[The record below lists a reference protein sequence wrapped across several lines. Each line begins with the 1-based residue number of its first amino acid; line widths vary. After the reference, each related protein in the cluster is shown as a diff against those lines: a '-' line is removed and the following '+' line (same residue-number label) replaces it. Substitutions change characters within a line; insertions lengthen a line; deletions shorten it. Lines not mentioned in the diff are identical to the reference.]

1 MNSVNIEMYKE
12 AGARIFTDRDTG
24 IRARRELE
32 LDKLEKVGKI
42 VVLLPE
48 DTWGVNPSFFGGM
61 FETSIKNMGEQFR
74 QNYVF
79 QYSNGNELKD
89 SLKEN
94 IENDY
99 DYVMRGLS

>member
-1 MNSVNIEMYKE
+1 MNSVNIGMYKE

-24 IRARRELE
+24 IRARKELG
-32 LDKLEKVGKI
+32 LDSLEKKGKI

-61 FETSIKNMGEQFR
+61 FETSIKVMGDRFR

-79 QYSNGNELKD
+79 QYSDGTELND
-89 SLKEN
+89 SLREN
-94 IENDY
+94 IESDY
-99 DYVMRGLS
+99 DYVMRGLN

>member
-1 MNSVNIEMYKE
+1 MNSINIAMYKE

-24 IRARRELE
+24 VRARRELK
-32 LDKLEKVGKI
+32 LDKLEKTGKI
-42 VVLLPE
+42 VILLPE

-61 FETSIKNMGEQFR
+61 FETSIKSMGEHFW

-79 QYSNGNELKD
+79 QYSNGNELND

-99 DYVMRGLS
+99 DYVIRGLN